1 MKKEGRDILRERT
14 IVMALVTQLFVA
26 AFSAFLTVGLVSLYD
41 PSAVRDFPDTE
52 IAYVGPGGLLEEL
65 EATENLDVREM
76 ELQEALDLFRRGE
89 IDGIVEETYTNESG
103 PRTVTLML
111 PEGEVA
117 ATLLVNQIKDV
128 LSNYERD
135 LRIERQ
141 DRLEQEVLYVEA
153 DVSADIYLGF
163 AYSVLLPLLV
173 ATPVFLAGA
182 ITGDSISDE
191 INTKSMTLLRASP
204 LSSSEI
210 VVGKLA
216 TPVLLAPAQVLLW
229 IFLLGANDLPVANVP
244 ELLALSFTLALLLS
258 AASVVMAMLVRREG
272 QTQAVYAVFV
282 LVVGVLSLL
291 LPQEPLNVIA
301 RLAVDTPSPAT
312 YATMLLYGALALVA
326 TGAAFWVAD
335 RQFKADR
342 V

>member
-1 MKKEGRDILRERT
+1 
-14 IVMALVTQLFVA
+14 MALITQLFVA

-52 IAYVGPGGLLEEL
+52 VAYVGPGGLVGYLED
-65 EATENLDVREM
+65 TENLAVRQVD
-76 ELQEALDLFRRGE
+76 LQTAMSLFRQGE
-89 IDGIVEETYTNESG
+89 IDGVIEETYTDEAG

-117 ATLLVNQIKDV
+117 ATLLVNQVKDV
-128 LSNYERD
+128 LSEYERD
-135 LRIERQ
+135 LRFDRE
-141 DRLEQEVLYVEA
+141 DRLTQEVLYVEA

-182 ITGDSISDE
+182 ITGDSLSDE
-191 INTKSMTLLRASP
+191 INTKTMTLLRASP
-204 LSSSEI
+204 LSSLEI
-210 VVGKLA
+210 VVGKMA

-229 IFLLGANDLPVANVP
+229 ILLLGANDLPVANIP
-244 ELLALSFTLALLLS
+244 TLLGLSLTLALLLS
-258 AASVVMAMLVRREG
+258 AASVVMALLVRREG

-282 LVVGVLSLL
+282 LLVGVLSML
-291 LPQEPLNVIA
+291 LPQAPLNVIA
-301 RLAVDTPSPAT
+301 RLAVDTASPAT
-312 YATMLLYGALALVA
+312 YATILIYAALALAA
-326 TGAAFWVAD
+326 TAAAFWVAD
-335 RQFKADR
+335 RQFEADR

>member
-1 MKKEGRDILRERT
+1 MKKESRDILRERT

-41 PSAVRDFPDTE
+41 PSAIRNFPDTE
-52 IAYVGPGGLLEEL
+52 VAYVGPGGLFDEL
-65 EATENLDVREM
+65 EAADNLQVRQL

-117 ATLLVNQIKDV
+117 ATLLVNQVKDV
-128 LSNYERD
+128 LSTYERD

-153 DVSADIYLGF
+153 DVTADIYLGF

-204 LSSSEI
+204 LSSSGI
-210 VVGKLA
+210 VLGKLA

-229 IFLLGANDLPVANVP
+229 VLLLGANDLPVANVP
-244 ELLALSFTLALLLS
+244 TLLGLSLILALFLS

-301 RLAVDTPSPAT
+301 RLAVDTPSAAT
-312 YATMLLYGALALVA
+312 YATILLYAALALVA
-326 TGAAFWVAD
+326 TAAAFWVTD
-335 RQFKADR
+335 QQFKADR

>member
-1 MKKEGRDILRERT
+1 MKKESRDILRERT
-14 IVMALVTQLFVA
+14 IIMALVTQLFVA

-52 IAYVGPGGLLEEL
+52 VAYVGPGGLLAEL
-65 EATENLDVREM
+65 EATDNLQVRQL
-76 ELQEALDLFRRGE
+76 ELPEALDLFRQGE
-89 IDGIVEETYTNESG
+89 IDGIIEETYTNESG
-103 PRTVTLML
+103 PRTITLML

-117 ATLLVNQIKDV
+117 ATLLVNQVKDV
-128 LSNYERD
+128 LTNYERD

-141 DRLEQEVLYVEA
+141 DRLEQEVLHVES

-204 LSSSEI
+204 LSSAGI
-210 VVGKLA
+210 VLGKLA

-229 IFLLGANDLPVANVP
+229 VLLLGANDLPVSNVP
-244 ELLALSFTLALLLS
+244 TLLGLSFILALFLS

-291 LPQEPLNVIA
+291 LPQQPLNVIA
-301 RLAVDTPSPAT
+301 RLAVDTPSAAT
-312 YATMLLYGALALVA
+312 YATILLYSALALVA

-335 RQFKADR
+335 RQFKADQ